1 MDNSKNDEYYLERIK
16 YHFDRITDTM
26 ENITYDMYIENED
39 IQDITMFNIIQIS
52 ENVKQLTNEYK
63 TNNPNIPWKDIYGL
77 RNRLVH
83 DYGNVVLDIVYETL
97 TKDIP
102 TIRKSLLRWL
112 RKTKIY
118 NPHVLSKFRNDHEE

>member
-118 NPHVLSKFRNDHEE
+118 NPHVLSIFRNDHEE

>member
-102 TIRKSLLRWL
+102 TIRKSLLR
-112 RKTKIY
+112 
-118 NPHVLSKFRNDHEE
+118 